1 MPGTAPVIVVKG
13 LASSYEIEH
22 LARLFLPGAQMRMA
36 EGTRGAAVVYA
47 RAGGRRLAAGVRLA
61 GRCVARTAP
70 RPAQAEDVKWVLSR
84 LLYDAL
90 REVTG
95 IRPPWGMLTGVRPL
109 NLVRK
114 MLLQG
119 GEAAAE
125 ARLLDRCDVLPGKY
139 RMARQIVAR
148 QQPVL
153 QSSGGRSYS
162 LYVSIPFCPSR
173 CDYCSF
179 VSRTTD
185 REGGLVA
192 PYLDKLA
199 EELALTAEM
208 ADANGLRLE
217 SIYVGGGT
225 PTALDS
231 RQLERLLLAVATHFD
246 TAAVR
251 EYTVEAGRPD
261 CTGAE
266 KLALLKAYG
275 VGRVSINPQSMDDGV
290 LARIGRRHTAE
301 DIRRCFAEARAA
313 GHGCINMDVIAGLP
327 GDSNAGFAQ
336 SMEAVLAL
344 GPENITVHA
353 LTLKR
358 ASNLVVDGRNDAA
371 APGVMVAHATERLA
385 KAGYQPYYLY
395 RQKSS
400 PDNLENIGWA
410 LPGHF
415 GLYNIFIME
424 EAHSILA
431 VGAGAAT
438 KLVGA
443 GGSVIKRLFNHKF
456 PAEYIREFEQLQA
469 RKRGVNAFYA
479 RYLDSETAG

>member
-1 MPGTAPVIVVKG
+1 MRIDIDSLSPA
-13 LASSYEIEH
+13 YQ
-22 LARLFLPGAQMRMA
+22 AQ
-36 EGTRGAAVVYA
+36 V
-47 RAGGRRLAAGVRLA
+47 
-61 GRCVARTAP
+61 
-70 RPAQAEDVKWVLSR
+70 
-84 LLYDAL
+84 
-90 REVTG
+90 
-95 IRPPWGMLTGVRPL
+95 
-109 NLVRK
+109 
-114 MLLQG
+114 
-119 GEAAAE
+119 
-125 ARLLDRCDVLPGKY
+125 
-139 RMARQIVAR
+139 
-148 QQPVL
+148 
-153 QSSGGRSYS
+153 
-162 LYVSIPFCPSR
+162 
-173 CDYCSF
+173 
-179 VSRTTD
+179 
-185 REGGLVA
+185 
-192 PYLDKLA
+192 LDKLA